1 MIEARRQQGNTNNA
15 QPKHN
20 IESKAYTT
28 EHTHIH
34 WRGETATNK
43 KETRNKQT
51 NKNTTQSTRNIGPN
65 QQTGTHTHTL
75 TREIDNNTNEAR
87 RQPNNTN
94 TALHTQTRTKNQHTD
109 RNTSTHTGK
118 ARSSHMRQRPEGN
131 EPIRTLDSPLT
142 WGLRPNTLVE
152 RDRYQ

>member
-65 QQTGTHTHTL
+65 QQTGTHTHIL
-75 TREIDNNTNEAR
+75 TRKTRRPQTLSNTLAKRDSYQECSKQKQGQMTTKTVKHIGEAR
-87 RQPNNTN
+87 
-94 TALHTQTRTKNQHTD
+94 
-109 RNTSTHTGK
+109 
-118 ARSSHMRQRPEGN
+118 
-131 EPIRTLDSPLT
+131 
-142 WGLRPNTLVE
+142 
-152 RDRYQ
+152 